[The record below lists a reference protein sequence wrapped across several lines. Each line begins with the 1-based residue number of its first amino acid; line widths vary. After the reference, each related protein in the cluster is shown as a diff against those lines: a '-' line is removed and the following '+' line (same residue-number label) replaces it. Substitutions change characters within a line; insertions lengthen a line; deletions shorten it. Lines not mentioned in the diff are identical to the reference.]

1 MQFPCILQ
9 SFMNLDNTKP
19 ESFNRLQPAPLTKFQ
34 QSITFVS
41 EMLAQSLELPPL
53 SAQKFDDHFRFGAAE
68 RFLVTPFGALD
79 LTLLR
84 NHRSFLR
91 LRSPRG
97 LNRDYIPKNSKS
109 LRNHSL
115 SSLLSFSRDFENL
128 STSTVSLKPSSP
140 SPQNI

>member
-1 MQFPCILQ
+1 
-9 SFMNLDNTKP
+9 MNLDNTKP

-115 SSLLSFSRDFENL
+115 SSLLTPFSIPCDFEYFTI
-128 STSTVSLKPSSP
+128 SIVSLNPHFP
-140 SPQNI
+140 LPLNIENK